1 MKNSPEAVDKDR
13 LIKEYEAEK
22 RRLQQENAN
31 LRSELRSIAYIDIAE
46 QRKAEAALRK
56 SQKLLQQ
63 IFDHTPL
70 PIIVLR
76 SKDMSVVEIN
86 DTFLKRSGLSRTEV
100 LGRNEPRFNDWEDP
114 REFYKFMEIIKQ
126 EGQVKNFEMENRLPS
141 GEIRTLLIS
150 AVTIN
155 WQDEECI
162 LAIGNDIT
170 ENKKLRNEMLRLD
183 YLNLIR
189 QLAAGIAH
197 EIKNPMSTVRQFLH
211 LFGSKEKYRA
221 DRKAFEL
228 IIEELDRVNDIID
241 TFSLLARQNSI
252 YMKLRS
258 LNDNIVNLFPVIM
271 DEAVK
276 NNVFIKLEL
285 SDAEPVLIDDGEIW
299 KLLLSLVRNGMDA
312 MPNGGIL
319 TIKTFQDLK
328 GVNLVIKD
336 KGPGIPEEIMEKI
349 ALPFFTTNDKHTG
362 LGLAVCY
369 SIAAR
374 HNARIEIK
382 TGPEGTAFYVIFP
395 VPAPAK
401 NIQTSKS
408 APA

>member
-1 MKNSPEAVDKDR
+1 MKNIQDAQDKER
-13 LIKEYEAEK
+13 VLKEHQEEI
-22 RRLQQENAN
+22 RRLQQENLN
-31 LRSELRSIAYIDIAE
+31 LKSKLGSIAYIDIAE
-46 QRKAEAALRK
+46 QRKVEAALRQ

-63 IFDHTPL
+63 IFNHMPL
-70 PIIVLR
+70 PMIVFN
-76 SKDMSVVEIN
+76 STDFDVVEVN
-86 DTFLKRSGLSRTEV
+86 DTFLKRSGLTRIEIKENPS
-100 LGRNEPRFNDWEDP
+100 LRFSDWEDP
-114 REFYKFMEIIKQ
+114 HEVINFIEKIKR
-126 EGQVKNFEMENRLPS
+126 EGQIKNYEMENHLPS

-150 AVTIN
+150 AVIIS

-170 ENKKLRNEMLRLD
+170 EMKKYRNEILRLG

-189 QLAAGIAH
+189 QMAAGIAH
-197 EIKNPMSTVRQFLH
+197 EIKNPMSTVRQFLQ
-211 LFGSKEKYRA
+211 LFGSREKYRA

-228 IIEELDRVNDIID
+228 ITEELDQVNDVID
-241 TFSLLARQNSI
+241 TFSLLARQYTI
-252 YMKLRS
+252 DMKLQS
-258 LNDNIVNLFPVIM
+258 LNDNIVNLFPMIM
-271 DEAVK
+271 DDAVK

-285 SDAEPVLIDDGEIW
+285 SDAAPVMIDRGEIW
-299 KLLLSLVRNGMDA
+299 QLLHNLVSNGMDA
-312 MPNGGIL
+312 MTNGGIL
-319 TIKTFQDLK
+319 TIGTFQDK
-328 GVNLVIKD
+328 QGVNLVIKD
-336 KGPGIPEEIMEKI
+336 KGHGISEEIMGKI
-349 ALPFFTTNDKHTG
+349 GTPFFTTKEKHSG

-395 VPAPAK
+395 VSVPVK

>member
-1 MKNSPEAVDKDR
+1 MKNSPEAADKDR

-22 RRLQQENAN
+22 RKLQQENAD
-31 LRSELRSIAYIDIAE
+31 LKSELRSIAYIDIAE
-46 QRKAEAALRK
+46 QRKAEAALRQ

-63 IFDHTPL
+63 IFNHMPL

-76 SKDMSVVEIN
+76 SKDLSVVEVN
-86 DTFLKRSGLSRTEV
+86 DTFLKRSCLSRTEV
-100 LGRNEPRFNDWEDP
+100 IDKEEHRFNDWQDP
-114 REFYKFMEIIKQ
+114 REFWKFMEIIKQ
-126 EGQVKNFEMENRLPS
+126 EGQVKNFEIKSRLPS
-141 GEIRTLLIS
+141 GEIRALLIS
-150 AVTIN
+150 AVIIS

-162 LAIGNDIT
+162 LVIGNDIT
-170 ENKKLRNEMLRLD
+170 EIKKLRNEMLRLD

-197 EIKNPMSTVRQFLH
+197 EIKNPMSTVRQFLQ

-241 TFSLLARQNSI
+241 TFSLLARQNNI
-252 YMKLRS
+252 DMKLQS
-258 LNDNIVNLFPVIM
+258 LNDNIVNMFPAIM

-276 NNVFIKLEL
+276 NNVFIKLDL
-285 SDAEPVLIDDGEIW
+285 SDVAPVMIDQGEIW
-299 KLLLSLVRNGMDA
+299 QLLLSLVRNGMDA

-319 TIKTFQDLK
+319 TIRTFQDLK
-328 GVNLVIKD
+328 GINLVIKD
-336 KGPGIPEEIMEKI
+336 KGHGIPEEIMEKI
-349 ALPFFTTNDKHTG
+349 ALPFFTTNDKRTG
-362 LGLAVCY
+362 LGLAVCD

-374 HNARIEIK
+374 HNAKIEIK

-395 VPAPAK
+395 VPAAVI
-401 NIQTSKS
+401 NIPTSES

>member
-1 MKNSPEAVDKDR
+1 MEHGQEEANKDR
-13 LIKEYEAEK
+13 SIQLYKAELK
-22 RRLQQENAN
+22 RLQLENTN
-31 LRSELRSIAYIDIAE
+31 LKSELRSVAYIDIAE
-46 QRKAEAALRK
+46 QRKAEAALRQ
-56 SQKLLQQ
+56 SQKLFQQ

-70 PIIVLR
+70 PIIVLK
-76 SKDMSVVEIN
+76 SKDLSVVEIN
-86 DTFLKRSGLSRTEV
+86 DAFLQQSGLSRAE
-100 LGRNEPRFNDWEDP
+100 LIENEQYCFNDWKDP
-114 REFYKFMEIIKQ
+114 REFHGFMEIITQ
-126 EGQVKNFEMENRLPS
+126 NGQVKNFEMENRMQS
-141 GEIRTLLIS
+141 GEIRTMLIS

-162 LAIGNDIT
+162 LVIGNDVT
-170 ENKKLRNEMLRLD
+170 ENKKLRNEMRRLD

-189 QLAAGIAH
+189 QLAAGISH
-197 EIKNPMSTVRQFLH
+197 EIKDPMSTVRQFLQ

-228 IIEELDRVNDIID
+228 VTEELDRVNEIID
-241 TFSLLARQNSI
+241 TFSLLARQDNI
-252 YMKLRS
+252 DMKLQS

-271 DEAVK
+271 DEAIK

-285 SDAEPVLIDDGEIW
+285 SDAAPVMIDEGEIR

-319 TIKTFQDLK
+319 TIKTYQDIK

-336 KGPGIPEEIMEKI
+336 KGHGIPEEIMEKI

-374 HNARIEIK
+374 HNAKIEIK
-382 TGPEGTAFYVIFP
+382 TGPEGTAFFVIFP
-395 VPAPAK
+395 APAQAK
-401 NIQTSKS
+401 NIQTGKS